1 MTTQTLQLGTKQFV
15 VIEREDFDRLRAA
28 NIRAEELPPL
38 PPADKH
44 GNRPAL
50 EYARASLA
58 RKIILARRALGWSQ
72 GELARRTGVRVETIN
87 RIERG
92 HNTPDIA
99 TVDRIDKLACAAGAG
114 ITAFARSSS
123 TQVIQP
129 RVTLARSIL
138 TAASVCVNF
147 GFACF
152 TRAQKVFRIRAAHRV
167 GLKAAIASSSSAL
180 RRETRLA
187 RSHCRGHRGEFADL
201 AGKLGNHQL
210 GLACRFRPGW

>member
-15 VIEREDFDRLRAA
+15 VIEREDFDRLLAAA

-99 TVDRIDKLACAAGAG
+99 TVDRIDKALSAGERASRPSR
-114 ITAFARSSS
+114 A
-123 TQVIQP
+123 P
-129 RVTLARSIL
+129 RPR
-138 TAASVCVNF
+138 
-147 GFACF
+147 
-152 TRAQKVFRIRAAHRV
+152 K
-167 GLKAAIASSSSAL
+167 
-180 RRETRLA
+180 
-187 RSHCRGHRGEFADL
+187 
-201 AGKLGNHQL
+201 
-210 GLACRFRPGW
+210 